1 MKALIQV
8 LTLIALSFVI
18 NQGAN
23 AQSAESVE
31 KVPATVVTANAEV
44 SSLELYDGDRIS
56 VSQIRRRSNRAGEI
70 LRSAQI
76 ELNNGEI
83 VYPEEVRYAVVR
95 TGSNDKNPHQ
105 KNPHQQ
111 N

>member
-23 AQSAESVE
+23 AQSVETLE
-31 KVPATVVTANAEV
+31 KVPATRVEASAEV
-44 SSLELYDGDRIS
+44 DSLELYDGDRIN
-56 VSQIRRRSNRAGEI
+56 VIQIRRRTNRAGEI
-70 LRSAQI
+70 LGQSQI

-83 VYPEEVRYAVVR
+83 VYPEEVRFAVVR
-95 TGSNDKNPHQ
+95 GDCNKNPHQ

>member
-8 LTLIALSFVI
+8 LTLIALSFAF
-18 NQGAN
+18 NQKAS
-23 AQSAESVE
+23 AQSVESLE
-31 KVPATVVTANAEV
+31 KVPATRVAPSAEV
-44 SSLELYDGDRIS
+44 ESLELYDGDRIS
-56 VSQIRRRSNRAGEI
+56 VVEIRRRNNSAGSI
-70 LRSAQI
+70 LGNSQI

-83 VYPEEVRYAVVR
+83 VYPEEVRFALVR
-95 TGSNDKNPHQ
+95 GSGNDKNPHQ

>member
-18 NQGAN
+18 NQGAS
-23 AQSAESVE
+23 AQSVETLE
-31 KVPATVVTANAEV
+31 KVPATRVEASAEV
-44 SSLELYDGDRIS
+44 DSLELYDGDRIN
-56 VSQIRRRSNRAGEI
+56 VIQIRRHSNRAGEI
-70 LRSAQI
+70 LGQSQI

-95 TGSNDKNPHQ
+95 GDFNKNPHQ

>member
-1 MKALIQV
+1 MKALVQV

-18 NQGAN
+18 NSGAH
-23 AQSAESVE
+23 AQSADLK
-31 KVPATVVTANAEV
+31 KVPATRVEASAEV
-44 SSLELYDGDRIS
+44 SSLELYDGDRIN
-56 VSQIRRRSNRAGEI
+56 VINIRRRSNRAGEI
-70 LRSAQI
+70 LGSSQI

-83 VYPEEVRYAVVR
+83 VYPEEVRFAVVR
-95 TGSNDKNPHQ
+95 GGIDEKNPHQ

>member
-8 LTLIALSFVI
+8 LTLIAMSFVI
-18 NQGAN
+18 NNSAQ
-23 AQSAESVE
+23 AQSADIE
-31 KVPATVVTANAEV
+31 KVPAAVVEASAEV
-44 SSLELYDGDRIS
+44 DSLELYDGDKIS
-56 VSQIRRRSNRAGEI
+56 VVEIRSHSRRAGAI
-70 LRSAQI
+70 LGADQI

-83 VYPEEVRYAVVR
+83 IYPEEVQFAVVR
-95 TGSNDKNPHQ
+95 GISNKNPHQ